1 MALSK
6 KITKS
11 DNFGKSVE
19 LDCYIKVSA
28 VNATKDESL
37 ASVAY
42 MESADGRLYFSEI
55 HKFQINLQGGNP
67 LQQAYQHI
75 KTLPIFAGA
84 VDC

>member
-11 DNFGKSVE
+11 DNFGKDIE

-28 VNATKDESL
+28 VNTTKDESL
-37 ASVAY
+37 ASVAF
-42 MESADGRLYFSEI
+42 MESATGRLYFGET
-55 HKFQINLQGGNP
+55 HKFQIDLEGGNP
-67 LQQAYQHI
+67 LKQAYEHL
-75 KTLPIFAGA
+75 KTLPDFSGT

>member
-1 MALSK
+1 MALTK
-6 KITKS
+6 KITKA
-11 DNFGKSVE
+11 DNFGKNVD

-42 MESADGRLYFSEI
+42 MEGADGRLYFSETY
-55 HKFQINLQGGNP
+55 KFQIDLEGGNP
-67 LQQAYQHI
+67 LKQAYEHL
-75 KTLPIFAGA
+75 KTLPEFAGA